1 MTETL
6 PTTSFIGHRLTNG
19 SACLPFL
26 YVLLFKW
33 QCDELP
39 KGHAERGKLCEGK
52 VD

>member
-6 PTTSFIGHRLTNG
+6 PTTSFIGHRLT
-19 SACLPFL
+19 LL
-26 YVLLFKW
+26 YVLLCSW

>member
-6 PTTSFIGHRLTNG
+6 PTTSFIGHRLT
-19 SACLPFL
+19 PFL